1 MAISKELK
9 YHLYSTEGRLKDQKE
24 IRLQINKTK
33 GIYIIHRA
41 LVQQMHEKRKGN
53 AHSKNR
59 NEVSGGGKKP
69 WKQKGTGRARAGSI
83 RSPLWRGGGAVFGPK
98 AKKYVKKIN
107 RKEKQIAL
115 NTLLY
120 NKLKNTIIV
129 DKFNPKIKHPKTKI
143 IIQKIKQLNIDIQNT
158 IVIILLEKDAILDLC
173 ARNLRNIQIRT
184 FNQINILG
192 ILRADTLIIES
203 KVLSQIEKI
212 CSN

>member
-9 YHLYSTEGRLKDQKE
+9 YHLYSTEGSLKDRKE
-24 IRLQINKTK
+24 IKLQINKTK

-41 LVQQMHEKRKGN
+41 LVQQMHEKRKGS

-83 RSPLWRGGGAVFGPK
+83 RSPLWRGGGVIFGPK

-120 NKLKNTIIV
+120 SKLKNTIVV
-129 DKFNPKIKHPKTKI
+129 DKFNLKIKQPKTKV
-143 IIQKIKQLNIDIQNT
+143 IIQKIKQLNINTYNT
-158 IVIILLEKDAILDLC
+158 ILIILSEKNTILDLC
-173 ARNLRNIQIRT
+173 ARNLRNVQIRT
-184 FNQINILG
+184 FNQINTLR

-203 KVLSQIEKI
+203 KALDQIEKI

>member
-9 YHLYSTEGRLKDQKE
+9 YHLYSTEGSLKDKKE
-24 IRLQINKTK
+24 IKLQINKTK
-33 GIYIIHRA
+33 GIYTIHRA

-53 AHSKNR
+53 AHCKNR
-59 NEVSGGGKKP
+59 SQVSGGGTKP

-83 RSPLWRGGGAVFGPK
+83 RSPLWRGGGVTFGPK
-98 AKKYVKKIN
+98 SKKYIKKIN

-120 NKLKNTIIV
+120 NKLKNTIVV
-129 DKFNPKIKHPKTKI
+129 DKFNPHIDQPKTKI
-143 IIQKIKQLNIDIQNT
+143 MIQKIKQLNINTSNT
-158 IVIILLEKDAILDLC
+158 ILIILFEKDAILDLC

-184 FNQINILG
+184 FNQIDILR

-203 KVLSQIEKI
+203 KALDQIEKI

>member
-9 YHLYSTEGRLKDQKE
+9 YHLYSTEGNLKDRKE
-24 IRLQINKTK
+24 IKLQINKTK

-41 LVQQMHEKRKGN
+41 LVQQMHEKRKGS

-83 RSPLWRGGGAVFGPK
+83 RSPLWRGGGVIFGPK

-120 NKLKNTIIV
+120 SKLKNTIVV
-129 DKFNPKIKHPKTKI
+129 DKFNLKIKQPKTKV
-143 IIQKIKQLNIDIQNT
+143 IIQKIKQLNINTYNT
-158 IVIILLEKDAILDLC
+158 ILIILSEKNTILDLC
-173 ARNLRNIQIRT
+173 ARNLRNVQIRT
-184 FNQINILG
+184 FNQINILR

-203 KVLSQIEKI
+203 KALDQIEKI

>member
-9 YHLYSTEGRLKDQKE
+9 YHLHSVEGSLKDKKE
-24 IRLQINKTK
+24 IKLPINRTK

-83 RSPLWRGGGAVFGPK
+83 RSPLWRGGGVIFGPK
-98 AKKYVKKIN
+98 VKKHIKKIN

-115 NTLLY
+115 NTLLN
-120 NKLKNTIIV
+120 NKLKNAIIV
-129 DKFNPKIKHPKTKI
+129 DKFNLQIKQPKTKI
-143 IIQKIKQLNIDIQNT
+143 IIQKIRQLNIDTYNT
-158 IVIILLEKDAILDLC
+158 ILIVLFEKDTILDLC
-173 ARNLRNIQIRT
+173 VRNLCNVQIKK
-184 FNQINILG
+184 FNQINIFG

-203 KVLSQIEKI
+203 KALNQIKKI
-212 CSN
+212 FTN